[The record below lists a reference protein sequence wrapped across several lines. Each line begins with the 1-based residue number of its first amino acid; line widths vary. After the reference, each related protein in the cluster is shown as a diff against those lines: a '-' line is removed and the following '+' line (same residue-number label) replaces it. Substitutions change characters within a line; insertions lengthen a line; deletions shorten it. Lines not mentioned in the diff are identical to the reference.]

1 MPEYASQLTK
11 TAASVLDGERFVAAM
26 KCFPQGHT
34 PPQGEALGVRRG
46 RRAYSVAS
54 GTKDDHALDGELLP
68 LEVAI
73 GLTDTR
79 AFVFR
84 LSVMTSK
91 AKLPPVKVVPL
102 DVVTGVASCPG
113 RTWNVRHTLIWLSLR
128 DGSELALET
137 AQRHKQNGEQ
147 CVDASLADGARRS
160 TCRPERTAR

>member
-1 MPEYASQLTK
+1 MPEYSSQLTK
-11 TAASVLDGERFVAAM
+11 SAASALDGERFVAAM

-34 PPQGEALGVRRG
+34 RRKVKHSVFG
-46 RRAYSVAS
+46 AAGAYSVAS
-54 GTKDDHALDGELLP
+54 GTKDGHALDGEHLP

-91 AKLPPVKVVPL
+91 AKMPPVKVVTL

-137 AQRHKQNGEQ
+137 AQWHAANGEQ
-147 CVDASLADGARRS
+147 CVTHLLQTARPMDVP
-160 TCRPERTAR
+160 PERTAR